1 MFRIHRT
8 TIEKSKYQVCGA
20 INEVLKSNIKFP
32 MSHEGLATLAAGFA
46 SISSGRG
53 GVIPN
58 VVAAV
63 DSVCVQRKAP
73 TITSNSAVSC
83 AYNRKGYFAS
93 SFLAFVDAECRF
105 LSVSMP
111 CYSSS
116 HDSTLFACS
125 KVLGVPSTTF
135 SFFLS
140 YFFLMHFTCSSDDKS
155 QMAVSVTSGLLLAMM
170 LSSARTTLSHP
181 TSESVFPKLS
191 ATTTTSCR

>member
-1 MFRIHRT
+1 MLRIHRS
-8 TIEKSKYQVCGA
+8 TIERKKYCVCEA
-20 INEVLKSNIKFP
+20 INSVLKSNIKFP
-32 MSHEGLATLAAGFA
+32 TSHEGLASLAAGF
-46 SISSGRG
+46 SGISGGRG

-63 DSVCVQRKAP
+63 DSVCVHRKAP
-73 TITSNSAVSC
+73 TVTSRSAVSC

-125 KVLGVPSTTF
+125 KVDITTQNVFINKYYSTTICP
-135 SFFLS
+135 FFFIHL
-140 YFFLMHFTCSSDDKS
+140 FTCSWGKN
-155 QMAVSVTSGLLLAMM
+155 
-170 LSSARTTLSHP
+170 
-181 TSESVFPKLS
+181 SETAS
-191 ATTTTSCR
+191 